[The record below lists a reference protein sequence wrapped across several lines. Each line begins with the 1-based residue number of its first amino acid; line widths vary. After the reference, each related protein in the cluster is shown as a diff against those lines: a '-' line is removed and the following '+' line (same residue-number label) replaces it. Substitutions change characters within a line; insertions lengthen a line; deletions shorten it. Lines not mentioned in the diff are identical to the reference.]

1 MQFCQ
6 KNRRPHR
13 LPSTL
18 MFDHPTTKAIAT
30 FAAEQLATVVSDAWM
45 RWPQKNM
52 ASIEALLGCYQQPW
66 KQQETT

>member
-1 MQFCQ
+1 
-6 KNRRPHR
+6 
-13 LPSTL
+13 
-18 MFDHPTTKAIAT
+18 
-30 FAAEQLATVVSDAWM
+30 VVSDAWM